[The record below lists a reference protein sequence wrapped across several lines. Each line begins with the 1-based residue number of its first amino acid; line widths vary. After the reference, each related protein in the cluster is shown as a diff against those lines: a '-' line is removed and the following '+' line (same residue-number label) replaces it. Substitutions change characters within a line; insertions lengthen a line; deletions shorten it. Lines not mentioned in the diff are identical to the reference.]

1 MTATL
6 WGCLLPHTACRRQIV
21 LAHRFMMNSST
32 KPNVN
37 VPTSSIFYQ
46 SFTMRRRRPN
56 FVFIVDFSDETPAGR
71 KTGMRELSCVIV
83 PNSRGWLLI
92 VGAQRRGWF
101 PTRDAALRAA
111 IVEAQRG
118 RTAGF
123 YSSVKVR
130 SVTSSSGM
138 RKEPT

>member
-1 MTATL
+1 
-6 WGCLLPHTACRRQIV
+6 
-21 LAHRFMMNSST
+21 
-32 KPNVN
+32 
-37 VPTSSIFYQ
+37 
-46 SFTMRRRRPN
+46 MRRRRPN
-56 FVFIVDFSDETPAGR
+56 FVFIVDFSDEVPAR
-71 KTGMRELSCVIV
+71 TNGMRELSCVIV
-83 PNSRGWLLI
+83 PYSRGWLLI

-101 PTRDAALRAA
+101 PSRDAALRAA
-111 IVEAQRG
+111 IVEAERG